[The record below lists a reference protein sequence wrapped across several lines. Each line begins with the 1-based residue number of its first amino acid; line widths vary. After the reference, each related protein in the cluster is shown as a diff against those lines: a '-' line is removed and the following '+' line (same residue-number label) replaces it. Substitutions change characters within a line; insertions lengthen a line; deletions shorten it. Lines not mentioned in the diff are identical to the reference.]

1 MNLGRALP
9 LVTALAGVL
18 SAGCG
23 TTAAVRPPPAPGPAE
38 VPVAAATVPG
48 PAAGPLERVRV
59 IVEDTLAAEKLP
71 SLSVAVARPGAETIA
86 YAAGFSDLEHRV
98 PATVD
103 TVYRVGSVSKPL
115 TAVTALALAEHGVLD
130 LDAPVQRYCPAFPAG
145 REGVTVRRLLGHLGG
160 VRDYDAGRGEFVSRR
175 HFESFPELVG
185 YFSSDPPVAAPGAR
199 YQYSVYGYDL
209 VGCAL
214 EGAGQARYAELVRQ
228 HVLEPAGMISTLLD
242 EPEAIVPH
250 RARGYELGRGG
261 RLWNAALVDLSNRWP
276 AGGWLSTPSDLVAF
290 GRALLGG
297 LVSPG
302 SRAALW
308 TPQHLADGA
317 STGYGLGFGL
327 PASPP
332 AAEHAGSSVGASAFL
347 WIDPADGTVVAF
359 TTNLQFWNDAERRS
373 LVKRL
378 AAAVR

>member
-1 MNLGRALP
+1 MKLGRALP
-9 LVTALAGVL
+9 IAIALAGVL
-18 SAGCG
+18 SAACG
-23 TTAAVRPPPAPGPAE
+23 TTAAVRPPPAPAA
-38 VPVAAATVPG
+38 VVAVPG
-48 PAAGPLERVRV
+48 PGASPRERVRA

-71 SLSVAVARPGAETIA
+71 SLSVAVARPGLEPIA
-86 YAAGFSDLEHRV
+86 FAAGLADLEHGV
-98 PATVD
+98 AATPG

-115 TAVTALALAEHGVLD
+115 TAVTALALAERGLLD

-145 REGVTVRRLLGHLGG
+145 RDGVTVRRLLGHLGG
-160 VRDYDAGRGEFVSRR
+160 VRDYDAARGEFVSRR
-175 HFESFPELVG
+175 HFGSFPELVG
-185 YFSSDPPVAAPGAR
+185 YFAPDPPVAAPGAR

-214 EGAGQARYAELVRQ
+214 EGAGQAPYGELVRRY
-228 HVLEPAGMISTLLD
+228 VLEPAGMTSTLLD

-276 AGGWLSTPSDLVAF
+276 AGGWLSTPTDLVAF
-290 GRALLGG
+290 GRALLGTSTTAG
-297 LVSPG
+297 LLSPG

-308 TPQHLADGA
+308 TPQRLADGA

-332 AAEHAGSSVGASAFL
+332 AVEHAGSSVGASAFL

-359 TTNLQFWNDAERRS
+359 TTNLQFWNDAERRA
-373 LVKRL
+373 LVKKL